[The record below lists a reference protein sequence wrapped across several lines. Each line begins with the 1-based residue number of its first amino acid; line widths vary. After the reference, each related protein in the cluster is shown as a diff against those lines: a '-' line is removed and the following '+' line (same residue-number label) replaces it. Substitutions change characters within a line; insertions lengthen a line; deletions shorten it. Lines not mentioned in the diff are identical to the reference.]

1 MTLMT
6 APDLSERHERLWVP
20 IAAPSIWAIHF
31 TLCYVTAAL
40 WCGRFS
46 GPGSYG
52 LRTIVGVYT
61 AVAVAGMVAFFLF
74 GLRRH
79 RDRWPTRP
87 NDDDTPED
95 RRHFMAF
102 TTMLLAGLSV
112 LATAYVALAMLLVDG
127 CA

>member
-1 MTLMT
+1 MTS
-6 APDLSERHERLWVP
+6 PDLSERHERLWVP
-20 IAAPSIWAIHF
+20 VAAPAIWAIHF

-40 WCGRFS
+40 WCGRFA
-46 GPGSYG
+46 GAAAPGA

-61 AVAVAGMVAFFLF
+61 AVAVAGMVAFFIL

-79 RDRWPTRP
+79 RGQWPTRP
-87 NDDDTPED
+87 HDDDTPED